1 MSELSAPEVK
11 LGSEYPPYEH
21 THIGEH
27 ETHTAVRLAN
37 TMSMMELVH
46 KTQTDVA
53 NLSKALTDHIAQEN
67 EDRKVI
73 TEELHNIKIDIQKLD
88 SKIDSVAAN
97 NYSDLLHCRGD
108 LRKDMN
114 DEFEANVRS
123 LKMELLRE
131 IESIKHHSERFSDHI
146 NQHNE
151 QYSADMRRLFER
163 IEAVERNQAA
173 NNQWIEFGKRFL
185 YGVAGAIGIAI
196 LAVIGV
202 KFK

>member
-1 MSELSAPEVK
+1 MSELAEQ
-11 LGSEYPPYEH
+11 Y
-21 THIGEH
+21 HIGEH
-27 ETHTAVRLAN
+27 ESHSAVRLAN
-37 TMSMMELVH
+37 TMSMMEIVH

-53 NLSKALTDHIAQEN
+53 NLSKALTDHITQEN
-67 EDRKVI
+67 EDRKTI
-73 TEELHNIKIDIQKLD
+73 TEELHSIKMDIQKMY
-88 SKIDSVAAN
+88 SKIDSVSIN
-97 NYSDLLHCRGD
+97 SYNDLLHCQAN

-146 NQHNE
+146 KQYNQQHND
-151 QYSADMRRLFER
+151 DMRRLFER